1 MFFATK
7 RATILVPSGTAARPD
22 LKHLFVILSDPF
34 GKPPKCLLV
43 SISSIKDGAYHDPTC
58 LLYEGDHPFI
68 QRPSFVRYQQC
79 WVEDVAKL
87 EAGVRAGYFVRREMM
102 DGEIVARILAGCI
115 NSRHTTLE
123 VKNLIVEQGWVI
135 VDDAS

>member
-7 RATILVPSGTAARPD
+7 RATILVPSGTSAQPD

-43 SISSIKDGAYHDPTC
+43 SISSIKQGAYHDPTC

-68 QRPSFVRYQQC
+68 KHPSFVKYQLC
-79 WVEDVAKL
+79 RVEEVAKL
-87 EAGVRAGYFVRREMM
+87 EAGVRNGYFIQREPMV
-102 DGEIVARILAGCI
+102 GEIVARILTGCI
-115 NSRHTTLE
+115 NSRHTALE
-123 VKNLIVEQGWVI
+123 VKNLIVEQGWVT
-135 VDDAS
+135 VDEED